1 MNASV
6 PSANISLYIAEQSGV
21 VAMVFATFWMCL
33 PGRSWADISDQG
45 AGSSASNSSSAN
57 LNSGRG
63 LAFSVSLGS
72 G

>member
-1 MNASV
+1 
-6 PSANISLYIAEQSGV
+6 
-21 VAMVFATFWMCL
+21 MVFATFCHIL
-33 PGRSWADISDQG
+33 GAPAGLVEPGLVLGIG
-45 AGSSASNSSSAN
+45 AESSASNSSSAN